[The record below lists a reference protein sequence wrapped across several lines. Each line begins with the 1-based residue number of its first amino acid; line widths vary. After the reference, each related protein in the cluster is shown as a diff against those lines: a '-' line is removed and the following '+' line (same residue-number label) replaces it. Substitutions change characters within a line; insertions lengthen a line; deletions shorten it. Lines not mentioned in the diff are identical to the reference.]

1 MNAEQLGDYLSGR
14 GIAVSRRA
22 GERWASC
29 PAHGDPT
36 PSVSWRDGDDGRVL
50 LSCKAGCDTRDVL
63 EAWGLGWGDL
73 FEDGAESRSDPSP
86 VATETRSLPSEG
98 ELAAAQARLSGDR
111 ETLRKLGLWRGWT
124 DTDALSRLGVG
135 ETERGRI
142 IFPARDGDG
151 RLVGVS
157 EYDPNPR
164 RTGPKSISSGKRELF
179 PAPEFVGGDTL
190 YVFEGEPDAVL
201 ANLIGLPA
209 IGVPGAAYW
218 AGTRGRAAAQRVS
231 AGRERVYFVP
241 DCDDAGR
248 QWVERAATDTAAHG
262 LDVRTLELD
271 ANATNGFD
279 LTDLVSNGGPTTA
292 RKFIEMLARKSSRLT
307 IKTAEQGTDTGWP
320 LPMSEEAFIGVSGR
334 IVRFL
339 EPTVEA
345 DRVGLLLHLLVGF
358 GNLIGRGPHV
368 SLGRRRHSAVLYA
381 VVVGRTAKARKGT
394 AWAAVEEIL
403 ESVSRIWHDERI
415 DFGLASGEGL
425 ITKVRDPITERI
437 RAGTGERVAGDPDPD
452 EDGYVSRVIDPGVAD
467 KRLLVIEQ
475 EFAQPLRLMR
485 REGNPLSQHLR
496 TLWDAGKAATMTKH
510 SPTKAT
516 DAHVSIIGHIVAE
529 ELEREMRSVD
539 WFNGFANRFLFAC
552 VRRSQLLPEPPTNDP
567 LDITAFGSE
576 LSRAAEWAKDANLMI
591 FRADTQRLWNKAY
604 VGELSTERFGAYGA
618 VTARAEPYVA
628 RLSMIYALLD
638 GETMQIRPEHLR
650 AALAV
655 WRYCDASARFLFG
668 TEPVIGDAV
677 ARTMLER
684 IPDGGIARGELRH
697 ALSHNLTTERF
708 DAALR
713 ALVAARAA
721 YVVAER
727 DQRGRAIDRVYRRDA

>member
-1 MNAEQLGDYLSGR
+1 MNASQLEDYLSGR
-14 GIAVSRRA
+14 MVNVSRRS

-50 LSCKAGCDTRDVL
+50 LKCRAGCDTAAVL
-63 EAWGLGWGDL
+63 DGWGLGWGDL
-73 FEDGAESRSDPSP
+73 FEDSAESRRDPSP
-86 VATETRSLPSEG
+86 VATESRPLPSEAD
-98 ELAAAQARLSGDR
+98 LAAARARLSEDA
-111 ETLRKLGLWRGWT
+111 ETLRKLRAWRGWS
-124 DTDALSRLGVG
+124 DAAALERLGVG
-135 ETERGRI
+135 ESERGRI
-142 IFPARDGDG
+142 VFPVRDGDG
-151 RLVGVS
+151 GLVGVS

-164 RTGPKSISSGKRELF
+164 RSGPKSISTGKRELF
-179 PAPEFVGGDTL
+179 PAPEFVAGDTL

-201 ANLIGLPA
+201 ATLIGLPA
-209 IGVPGAAYW
+209 VGVPGAAYW
-218 AGTRGRAAAQRVS
+218 AGARGRSAAQRCT

-248 QWVERAATDTAAHG
+248 QWVERAAHDTAAHG
-262 LDVRTLELD
+262 LDVRILELD
-271 ANATNGFD
+271 AKATNGFD
-279 LTDLVSNGGPTTA
+279 LTDLVESGGPTTA
-292 RKFIEMLARKSSRLT
+292 RKFLEMLARKSSRLT
-307 IKTAEQGTDTGWP
+307 VKPASPGEDAGWP
-320 LPMSEEAFIGVSGR
+320 LPMSEDAFIGVSGQ

-345 DRVGLLLHLLVGF
+345 DRIGLLLHLLVGF
-358 GNLIGRGPHV
+358 GNLIGRGPHM
-368 SLGRRRHSAVLYA
+368 SLGRRHHSAVLYA
-381 VVVGRTAKARKGT
+381 LIVGRTAKARKGT

-403 ESVSRIWHDERI
+403 ERAGRTWHDERI

-425 ITKVRDPITERI
+425 VSKVRDPMTERVSPFDGNT
-437 RAGTGERVAGDPDPD
+437 AEPDA
-452 EDGYVSRVIDPGVAD
+452 DGFVERVIDPGVLD

-516 DAHVSIIGHIVAE
+516 NAHVSIIGHIVAE

-552 VRRSQLLPEPPTNDP
+552 VRRSQLLPEPPINDP
-567 LDITAFGSE
+567 LDIEVFGAD
-576 LSRAAEWAKDANLMI
+576 LARAADWAQSANLMI
-591 FRADTQRLWNKAY
+591 FNPAAQQLWNKAY
-604 VGELSTERFGAYGA
+604 VGELSVERFGAYGA

-655 WRYCDASARFLFG
+655 WRYCDSSARFLFASDG
-668 TEPVIGDAV
+668 TSNRDADKLLD
-677 ARTMLER
+677 AIRKAPGGLTRTEIRELVGGRWDQDR
-684 IPDGGIARGELRH
+684 IEA
-697 ALSHNLTTERF
+697 ALSLLRSGGFAHVEREGPTGGRPVERW
-708 DAALR
+708 R
-713 ALVAARAA
+713 A
-721 YVVAER
+721 
-727 DQRGRAIDRVYRRDA
+727 G